1 MAQGYTQPVS
11 GLAFLGFCSA
21 GKRYLP
27 PQEAKLCP
35 AGQTPANPL

>member
-27 PQEAKLCP
+27 QEAKLCP
-35 AGQTPANPL
+35 AWQTPANPL

>member
-1 MAQGYTQPVS
+1 MAQGYTQPVL

-27 PQEAKLCP
+27 QEAKLP
-35 AGQTPANPL
+35 SKPPVAAQ